1 MDLTSSNQE
10 IHAELKNPAV
20 MKVAEKLTI
29 CKLILKHKVKMSDK
43 LISIGY
49 VDLAARFKNKLPLDF
64 HCDRGE
70 NKYLCI
76 LILIYPD
83 DLLIPILNNA
93 ATLEYFEI

>member
-10 IHAELKNPAV
+10 IHAELKSPSV

-64 HCDRGE
+64 QGGCGK

-76 LILIYPD
+76 LILIFRD
-83 DLLIPILNNA
+83 DLLIPIFNNA
-93 ATLEYFEI
+93 ATLIF